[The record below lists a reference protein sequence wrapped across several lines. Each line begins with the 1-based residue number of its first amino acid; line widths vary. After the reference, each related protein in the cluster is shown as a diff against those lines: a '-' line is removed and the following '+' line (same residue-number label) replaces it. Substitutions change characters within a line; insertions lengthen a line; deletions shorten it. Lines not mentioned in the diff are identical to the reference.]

1 MELVQ
6 SWLFVPGHRQ
16 NMIDKIAELDADG
29 FIFDLEDG
37 VPLAEK
43 ATARVQVAV
52 ALALP
57 PEPAVRF
64 ARIHA
69 VDHPEWTADL
79 EAVVRPGLDGL
90 VLPKVGSA
98 EDILDLEA
106 ALEERE
112 SRAGIPSG
120 HIRILALIESA
131 QGLLRAPAIAA
142 AGSRLAG
149 LMFGAEDFALDL
161 GLPVG
166 AISDDFLYARSAL
179 VVAAVSAGVQAV
191 DGVYPDLGDAA
202 GLSEATR
209 RARQLGFTGKAL
221 IHPLQIEAVHDAFQP
236 SVEEVDYAR
245 RVVEVFEAGQ
255 KEGQGSVVV
264 DGRMVDLPIVERA
277 RRTLALHRRRS

>member
-6 SWLFVPGHRQ
+6 SWMFVPGHRQ
-16 NMIDKIAELDADG
+16 NMIDKISELDADA

-37 VPLAEK
+37 VPPAEK

-57 PEPAVRF
+57 SGPAVRF

-69 VDHPEWTADL
+69 VNHPEWTDDL

-90 VLPKVGSA
+90 VLPKVGGA

-112 SRAGIPSG
+112 SRADMPSG
-120 HIRILALIESA
+120 HTRILALIESA
-131 QGLLRAPAIAA
+131 RGLVHAPAIAA

-161 GLPVG
+161 GLSD
-166 AISDDFLYARSAL
+166 AASDDFLYARSAL
-179 VVAAVSAGVQAV
+179 VVAAASAGLQAV
-191 DGVYPDLGDAA
+191 DGVYLDLGDAA
-202 GLSEATR
+202 GLAQATR

-221 IHPLQIEAVHDAFQP
+221 IHPAQIEAVHDAFRP
-236 SVEEVDYAR
+236 SAAEVDRTR
-245 RVVEVFEAGQ
+245 RVVEAFEAGQ
-255 KEGQGSVVV
+255 KEGLGSVVV
-264 DGRMVDLPIVERA
+264 DGHMVDLPIVERA
-277 RRTLALHRRRS
+277 RHTLALHRRRS